1 MVTPPRTRAHDHWDR
16 VEALES
22 ALEKLA
28 ETGWAAEGLS
38 KEQLEV
44 TQEVRP
50 AALLATAAK
59 STACISPIL
68 RSLLLEAS
76 FACWAVRLTPDCK

>member
-1 MVTPPRTRAHDHWDR
+1 M
-16 VEALES
+16 ES

-50 AALLATAAK
+50 VALLQQQQ
-59 STACISPIL
+59 L
-68 RSLLLEAS
+68 RRVLPPFFARCLKRKFRLPGRAS
-76 FACWAVRLTPDCK
+76 CTRL